1 MGQESSFTRCKRE
14 RERERKRERGL
25 YNQVVWVVNYVS
37 YKLSP
42 RIPVKYTERK
52 RERERER
59 EICLINRSE
68 RETEQERERE
78 IYA

>member
-1 MGQESSFTRCKRE
+1 MIWVKSPVLQGVGE
-14 RERERKRERGL
+14 RET
-25 YNQVVWVVNYVS
+25 QVVWVINYVS
-37 YKLSP
+37 YKPSP

-78 IYA
+78 SRHR